1 MSLFLFFSKE
11 NARVLGGTPLNG
23 AVNSELRW
31 SSGSLEIRE
40 TTAAGKHA
48 VATREIHPGDI
59 LVVEPP
65 LAGCLLP
72 EFYGT
77 HCQHC
82 YSR

>member
-1 MSLFLFFSKE
+1 M
-11 NARVLGGTPLNG
+11 PLNG

-31 SSGSLEIRE
+31 LSDALEIRE
-40 TTAAGKHA
+40 TTTAGKHA
-48 VATREIHPGDI
+48 VATMEIHPGDI
-59 LVVEPP
+59 LIAEPP

-82 YSR
+82 YAR